1 MLKIVSLFTITVLLF
16 GFHSAHSEE
25 SASDSQNI
33 EESPGSD
40 HRKLASMPEQARQ
53 LMRQDMINHLA
64 TLNDIL
70 VYLANNNLDA
80 AADIAEN
87 RMGKSAMGKHR
98 TTGMGPGRFMPL
110 EMRNLGWGMHDAA
123 SEFSKIAKQGD
134 LKSAYSAFQK
144 VTSSCVA
151 CHYSYRTR

>member
-16 GFHSAHSEE
+16 AFHSAHSEE
-25 SASDSQNI
+25 SVSDSQSKK
-33 EESPGSD
+33 ESPGSD
-40 HRKLASMPEQARQ
+40 HRQLVSMPEQARQ
-53 LMRQDMINHLA
+53 LMRQDMIDHLA
-64 TLNDIL
+64 TLNEIL
-70 VYLANNNLDA
+70 GYLANNNLDA

-98 TTGMGPGRFMPL
+98 ATGVGPGRVMPL
-110 EMRNLGWGMHDAA
+110 EMRNLGWGLHDAA

-134 LKSAYSAFQK
+134 LKSAYSALQK
-144 VTSSCVA
+144 VTSSCVT